1 MYNIVNEY
9 LVIVYSNFV
18 LNHNNQFQYKKFEN
32 YSFRVEVTPF
42 GQKDN
47 YEPCAEGRFLN
58 VPSYFNS

>member
-1 MYNIVNEY
+1 MHN
-9 LVIVYSNFV
+9 NFV

-47 YEPCAEGRFLN
+47 YEPCAKGRFLN